1 MNTSLH
7 DQKSDSANIVNTGSL
22 MMEYPIIQ
30 DYLDG
35 PSLIT

>member
-7 DQKSDSANIVNTGSL
+7 DQKSDSANIGSL